1 MKPMLTNWEVSWFV
15 DGDDDDFEENG
26 LNIIE

>member
-1 MKPMLTNWEVSWFV
+1 MLTNWEVSWFV